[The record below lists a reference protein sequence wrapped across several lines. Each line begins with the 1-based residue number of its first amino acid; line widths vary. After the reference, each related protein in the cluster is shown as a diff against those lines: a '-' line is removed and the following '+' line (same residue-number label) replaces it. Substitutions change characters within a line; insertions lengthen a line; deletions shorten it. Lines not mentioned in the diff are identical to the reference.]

1 MKSLELIG
9 STTLVTPAVASIKA
23 SERVPAL
30 QNRVKSNIAQGYELC
45 ICWKCRENNTSCP
58 RLTVLCVCYNS
69 GAVVYTAEISR
80 KLMASSALVT
90 PSMTSAEASVGVP
103 ALRDWST
110 CATSVAVS
118 DSCLKRSGTALNTR
132 HSKLNYCFC
141 VHIDNVHNE
150 GWAISLEARRP
161 CSPRLAMTWSSRK
174 ACSDVPTLR
183 SAVVTSGPKLAVG
196 ACNMVCC

>member
-1 MKSLELIG
+1 M
-9 STTLVTPAVASIKA
+9 TSIEA

-30 QNRVKSNIAQGYELC
+30 QNWVRSNIAQGCELR
-45 ICWKCRENNTSCP
+45 ICWKCRENNASCP

-69 GAVVYTAEISR
+69 GAVVYAAEIPR
-80 KLMASSALVT
+80 ELMASSALVT
-90 PSMTSAEASVGVP
+90 PSMTSAEASVRVS

-118 DSCLKRSGTALNTR
+118 KSYLKRSGPAHNTR
-132 HSKLNYCFC
+132 HSRLNYCLC
-141 VHIDNVHNE
+141 VHIDNVHDE

-161 CSPRLAMTWSSRK
+161 CSPCLAMTWSSRK
-174 ACSDVPTLR
+174 ASSDVPKLR

-196 ACNMVCC
+196 ACNMFCC